1 MQSGISASSDL
12 HEAFSDFASN
22 HDLFSLPV
30 TITTESLTPLP
41 SIRFPSSSS
50 TFHSTLSSLDNLL
63 DPTTP
68 LYLLL
73 RKEPAK
79 PDLVAVTYIPSRA
92 PVRQKTLFAS
102 TRATLV
108 RELGSEKFVETV
120 FVTEREEI
128 LDPAQWQERAGSTA
142 DTSGQTGQTG
152 ADSSGSGG
160 GVDPG
165 LLSVEER
172 ELQAV
177 KRAEEEERHGTRG
190 RDLMNQGGSGGAGAG
205 GSHVRR
211 GLTLKITAEARRALA
226 QLQEAGGSS
235 SLVQLGIDIATETVT
250 LLSTKAGV
258 APDAVPGL
266 IPAGQPSYSF
276 YSVPRSHEAGNPGPG
291 AIFIYVCPGTSKVKE
306 RMVYAS
312 SRRGVLQIA
321 DEEGV
326 KVLKTL
332 EAGEPDDL
340 VGRLDDE
347 VKALAGPSED
357 AEADGKDAAPAST
370 AGPARTGFARPK
382 RPGKR

>member
-1 MQSGISASSDL
+1 M
-12 HEAFSDFASN
+12 HEAFSDFASD

-41 SIRFPSSSS
+41 SIPFPSSSS
-50 TFHSTLSSLDNLL
+50 TFHSTLPHLDTLL
-63 DPTTP
+63 DPTRP

-73 RKEPAK
+73 RKEPSK

-128 LDPAQWQERAGSTA
+128 LDPAQWEER
-142 DTSGQTGQTG
+142 
-152 ADSSGSGG
+152 SGSGAAAAGTSTSTLAHQSRG

-190 RDLMNQGGSGGAGAG
+190 RDLMNNESREAGARTG
-205 GSHVRR
+205 TGTGV
-211 GLTLKITAEARRALA
+211 TMKIADEARSALA
-226 QLQEAGGSS
+226 QLRTSSGSGS
-235 SLVQLGIDIATETVT
+235 VVQLGIDISTETVT
-250 LLSTKAGV
+250 LLASETNVKT
-258 APDAVPGL
+258 DAVPPL
-266 IPAGQPSYSF
+266 IPSNRPSYTF
-276 YSVPRSHEAGNPGPG
+276 YTVPHGPGVSG
-291 AIFIYVCPGTSKVKE
+291 AIFIYVCPGNSKVKE

-312 SRRGVLQIA
+312 SRRGVLHIA
-321 DEEGV
+321 EGEGV
-326 KVLKTL
+326 KILKTL

-340 VGRLDDE
+340 KGRLEDE
-347 VKALAGPSED
+347 VRALAGPTEGNGDES
-357 AEADGKDAAPAST
+357 APGSGT
-370 AGPARTGFARPK
+370 GTPRPGFARPK